1 MTGSS
6 VTFAVRPMTAAD
18 AEAVLRIYQTGLD
31 AGQASLETVVPD
43 WEVFDRVRLPEH
55 RHVAVLDGCVVGWA
69 AVSRVSARPV
79 YAGVVEHS
87 VYVDPSVHGR
97 GVGTA
102 LLAALIASTEQAGIW
117 TIQSGVFP
125 DNAASLRLHQRAGFR
140 IVGIRERIGCHHGR
154 WRDVLLIERRS
165 TIAGTERKRSR
176 VAGNVTAETGS
187 GDISALVFW
196 RASK

>member
-31 AGQASLETVVPD
+31 AGQASFETVVPD

-102 LLAALIASTEQAGIW
+102 LLAALIAS
-117 TIQSGVFP
+117 
-125 DNAASLRLHQRAGFR
+125 NRAGPHLDYPVR
-140 IVGIRERIGCHHGR
+140 GLPRQRREPAPAPAGRLPHRRNPRTDRLSPRPLARRAADRTAQHH
-154 WRDVLLIERRS
+154 RRHRAQTQS
-165 TIAGTERKRSR
+165 RSR
-176 VAGNVTAETGS
+176 QRHRRDRLGRHQCS
-187 GDISALVFW
+187 GFL
-196 RASK
+196 ASV